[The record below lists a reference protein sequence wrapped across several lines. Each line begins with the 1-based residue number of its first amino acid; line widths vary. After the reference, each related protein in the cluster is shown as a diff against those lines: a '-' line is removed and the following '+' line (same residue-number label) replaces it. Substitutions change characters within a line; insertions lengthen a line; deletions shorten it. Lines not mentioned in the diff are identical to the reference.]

1 MKIEL
6 ASHFLLWE
14 FIQVDVREAP
24 PLRTFPGT
32 FRAL

>member
-24 PLRTFPGT
+24 VSALFPGT
-32 FRAL
+32 FQL